1 MFINPYLAVD
11 IETYGTDPR
20 RGAVLLCTSWATEE
34 SPIVQVVPGVPTEV
48 LDRLADPTCTIISH
62 SKYEPIWFR
71 RAGYEVTPPYH
82 DTMVMAHLLNEN
94 TKLTLEACAEIY
106 LNLEMDKRLERKDKK
121 VWFRADNDERL
132 ELHDAWKK
140 YRDQVMHYCRR
151 DTEAEQQLYFN
162 LCERMKQAGWW
173 DEFVSPRGHAKFTE
187 VLVDMECMGLPINE
201 AEASALK
208 AELAIKV
215 IEQEKSLVTDLGYE
229 INFGSPLQLR
239 TVLFSKMWEQQVKL
253 PITKEQRDCLR
264 SRCEHPDGPA
274 SHENT
279 DHVATEVE
287 AARKEAEHFILPSK
301 YEVKKIGTKFV
312 YVGVMQKGLGIEPKV
327 KTDTGLWSTST
338 PVLMTYHGGNE
349 VVSDLIAYRKTDKV
363 LGTYLNA
370 YPEYT
375 YKGRLYGRF
384 SQTGTVSGRLSH
396 SQPNLGNQPV
406 RPPLGPAIRGLFQG
420 RLIIGDHGQLENR
433 FMAHFSQDP
442 VLMDVYRK
450 GLDIHVVTAEYVFGH
465 KVEKGD
471 EERDIAKV
479 FGYAMGY
486 GAGARTL
493 ATIMALNGFWTP
505 LDRVQEYLDE
515 LENLYSGFFGWKRH
529 VIADAKRN
537 GYVKTIGGRFRRL
550 RYAYDDKHF
559 RVRNKADRQAV
570 NGMIQGSAAD
580 VLRMN
585 MIDTRGAYPNLPL
598 LNQIHDELIWEH
610 AGHVSPSNLLAD
622 LQHICE
628 NPGFNLTVPL
638 KFEPQFCE
646 SWADKGSG
654 MLELPDEDDE

>member
-1 MFINPYLAVD
+1 MD

-34 SPIVQVVPGVPTEV
+34 SPVVSVVAGVPNDVCE
-48 LDRLADPTCTIISH
+48 RLADPTCTIISH
-62 SKYEPIWFR
+62 STYEPIWFR
-71 RAGYEVTPPYH
+71 RAGYTVTPPYH

-94 TKLTLEACAEIY
+94 TPLTLEVCAEIY
-106 LNLEMDKRLERKDKK
+106 LGLEMDKRLERKDKK
-121 VWFRADNDERL
+121 VWFRADNGERL
-132 ELHDAWKK
+132 ELNDAWKK
-140 YRDQVMHYCRR
+140 YPNQVMHYCRR

-162 LCERMKQAGWW
+162 LCERMQKAGWW
-173 DEFVSPRGHAKFTE
+173 EEFVSDRGHAKFTE
-187 VLVDMECMGLPINE
+187 VLVDMQCMGIPLNE
-201 AEASALK
+201 ADAAALK
-208 AELAIKV
+208 AELEV
-215 IEQEKSLVTDLGYE
+215 TVVEQEKNLIADLGYE
-229 INFGSPLQLR
+229 INFGSPLQLS

-253 PITKEQRDCLR
+253 PITVEQRDCLR
-264 SRCEHPDGPA
+264 ERCVH
-274 SHENT
+274 SIS
-279 DHVATEVE
+279 
-287 AARKEAEHFILPSK
+287 KEGKGSNNKKGQQDPGSPVIPEHFTLPSK
-301 YEVKKIGTKFV
+301 YEVKKIGTKYA

-338 PVLMTYHGGNE
+338 PVLMTNHGGNE
-349 VVSDLIAYRKTDKV
+349 VVADLIAYRKTDKV
-363 LGTYLNA
+363 IGTYLKA

-384 SQTGTVSGRLSH
+384 SQTGTVAGRLSH

-406 RPPLGPAIRGLFQG
+406 RGELGHSIRGLFQG

-433 FMAHFSQDP
+433 LMAHFSQDP

-450 GLDIHVVTAEYVFGH
+450 GLDIHIVTAEYVFGH
-465 KVEKGD
+465 KVSKED

-486 GAGARTL
+486 GAGAKTL

-529 VIADAKRN
+529 VIAEAKRN

-550 RYAYDDKHF
+550 RYAYDDKNF

-585 MIDTRGAYPNLPL
+585 MIDVRAAFPQLPL
-598 LNQIHDELIWEH
+598 LNQVHDELIWEH
-610 AGHVSPSNLLAD
+610 SGHPSPALLPNL
-622 LQHICE
+622 QYICE
-628 NPGFNLTVPL
+628 NPGYDLSVPL

-654 MLELPDEDDE
+654 VMELPDEDVDE